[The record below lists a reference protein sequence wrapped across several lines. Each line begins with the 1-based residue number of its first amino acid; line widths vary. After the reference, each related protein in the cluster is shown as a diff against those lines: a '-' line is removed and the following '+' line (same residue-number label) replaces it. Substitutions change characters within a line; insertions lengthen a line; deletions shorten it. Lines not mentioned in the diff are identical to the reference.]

1 MFTFNYSF
9 IFSTVNGVTVVF
21 CCCSVIDDISLT
33 NPLCVRCST
42 RYQHIEVY
50 VIRINA
56 YVYFPF
62 VRNVF
67 LNMFPIF
74 LFFSFLMRFSDF
86 LISML
91 KNYSLNL
98 FFLASIF
105 SIDWRWSQK
114 SITEFSPTLSEL
126 IRSLNIPSAVFM
138 IILMI
143 SRKKVVLLNSDLKKT
158 RRTKRAS
165 CMAKFIW
172 WWVEKRNCLFLSEPR
187 CSTQM

>member
-9 IFSTVNGVTVVF
+9 IFSTVIGVTVVF
-21 CCCSVIDDISLT
+21 CCCSVIDDIPLT
-33 NPLCVRCST
+33 NTLCVRCST
-42 RYQHIEVY
+42 RYQHIQIYIY

-86 LISML
+86 LISAL

-105 SIDWRWSQK
+105 SIDWRSSQK

-143 SRKKVVLLNSDLKKT
+143 SRKKSSAFK
-158 RRTKRAS
+158 
-165 CMAKFIW
+165 
-172 WWVEKRNCLFLSEPR
+172 
-187 CSTQM
+187 

>member
-1 MFTFNYSF
+1 MF
-9 IFSTVNGVTVVF
+9 F

-33 NPLCVRCST
+33 NPLCVKCST
-42 RYQHIEVY
+42 RYQHIGVY

-74 LFFSFLMRFSDF
+74 FLFFSFLMRFSDF
-86 LISML
+86 LISTL

-105 SIDWRWSQK
+105 FHWLTLKSKVNNGIFTNPLWIDSIFKYTIRCFYDNFNDFTKK
-114 SITEFSPTLSEL
+114 S
-126 IRSLNIPSAVFM
+126 SAF
-138 IILMI
+138 
-143 SRKKVVLLNSDLKKT
+143 K
-158 RRTKRAS
+158 
-165 CMAKFIW
+165 
-172 WWVEKRNCLFLSEPR
+172 
-187 CSTQM
+187 